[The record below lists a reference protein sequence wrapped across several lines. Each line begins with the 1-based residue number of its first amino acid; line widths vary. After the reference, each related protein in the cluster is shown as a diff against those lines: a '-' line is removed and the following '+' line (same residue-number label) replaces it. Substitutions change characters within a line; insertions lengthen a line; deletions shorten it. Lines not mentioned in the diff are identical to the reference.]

1 MKVISGGQTGAGR
14 AALDPA
20 LADITR
26 SRALVRKG
34 AWQRKGRY
42 QSATR
47 LRKSL
52 VAIEPE
58 LGKMF
63 RQATV
68 RSLSIATSS
77 RAAQH

>member
-1 MKVISGGQTGAGR
+1 MITSDMKQYPMKVISGGQTGADR
-14 AALDPA
+14 A
-20 LADITR
+20 
-26 SRALVRKG
+26 ALVRKG
-34 AWQRKGRY
+34 AWQRMDRY
-42 QSATR
+42 QSSTP

-68 RSLSIATSS
+68 RSFSIAMS
-77 RAAQH
+77 